1 MNVLKSVQ
9 PEPGSAR
16 TSPSR
21 SIARGIERIGL
32 ISLRFPLLVGLVTLV
47 LLIAAGF
54 GIARIKVD
62 DSLSQLFR
70 SDTPEFQTFEE
81 VTRRFPSNEFD
92 VLIVVEGKNLLE
104 RTSIEKLRDLVTD
117 LQLIDGTRGIIS
129 IFSARQP
136 PQGNELPEPLFPEQ
150 LPGGAEY
157 QQLIQRVM
165 SNEIIRGKLLSE
177 DGELTLIVLS
187 LDRDVVAS
195 SRLRDVIAN
204 IQKTID
210 DDLAGTGLSAHL
222 TGVPVMQL
230 ETRNAVERDRVFYN
244 AFGFAA
250 GALIAIL
257 FFRRPSFMFI
267 AAGPPLIAIVLA
279 LGALGWLDFRL
290 NMFLNVMTPLIM
302 VISFSDSMQL
312 TFAARDRLLQGER
325 KFEAFCTAILVV
337 GPACVLTHATAAL
350 SFIALQFSESDLI
363 RTFGEAGLVA
373 TLLAMFAVLMLVP
386 LLGVL
391 LVRNEEVFAADVKAA
406 DSAINVLRRFCA
418 WIAERMVSHPGL
430 YALLDVLIVGGLALI
445 YANLEPRY
453 RLADQVPDREQAVT
467 ASHRLDAKLNGANPI
482 DVLIEFP
489 KGKSLYDPE
498 TLATIATVHAI
509 MEKQPGIAN
518 VWSLETLRRWLAEK
532 MGKSDVA
539 TLRQYVDLLPQYLT
553 RRFISAEQD
562 AVLVS
567 GRVPDVDA
575 SKLLPI
581 IERLDRALDQ
591 VRAEHP
597 GYKIAVTG
605 LSAIAARNSAL
616 MIQKLNRGLTLEFLF
631 VAAFIGLAFRSW
643 VVMLATI
650 LPGIFPVLLSGTVL
664 WLLGEGLQFA
674 SVVAL
679 TVSFGLGL
687 SATIHFLNRL
697 RLEERP
703 DADPGKAVERATV
716 LVGPPLILTSVVLAC
731 GLIVTVFSD
740 LPSLRLFG
748 WLSAFAMLAALA
760 ADLLILRPTVTFLS
774 RLARRMGSKS
784 FYR

>member
-1 MNVLKSVQ
+1 MDALKSMQ
-9 PEPGSAR
+9 QEPSSHR
-16 TSPSR
+16 TSPSQ
-21 SIARGIERIGL
+21 SIAFGIERIGL
-32 ISLRFPLLVGLVTLV
+32 ISLRFPLLVGLATVV
-47 LLIAAGF
+47 LLVAAAV

-70 SDTPEFQTFEE
+70 SNTPEFKTFEE

-104 RTSIEKLRDLVTD
+104 RASIEKLRDLVTD
-117 LQLIDGTRGIIS
+117 LQLIEGTRGIIS

-136 PQGNELPEPLFPEQ
+136 PQGDELPAPLFPEQ
-150 LPGGAEY
+150 LPEGAEY
-157 QQLIQRVM
+157 DRLIQRVLN
-165 SNEIIRGKLLSE
+165 NEIIRGKLLSE
-177 DGELTLIVLS
+177 DGDLTLIVLA
-187 LDRDVVAS
+187 LDPAVVES
-195 SRLRDVIAN
+195 SRLRDVIAD

-210 DDLAGTGLSAHL
+210 DDLAGTGLTARL

-230 ETRNAVERDRVFYN
+230 EIRNAVERDRLFYN

-250 GALIAIL
+250 GCLIAIV
-257 FFRRPSFMFI
+257 FFRRLSFMVI
-267 AAGPPLIAIVLA
+267 GAGPPLIAIVLA

-290 NMFLNVMTPLIM
+290 NIFLNVMTPLIM

-312 TFAARDRLLQGER
+312 TFAARDRLLQGQR
-325 KFEAFCTAILVV
+325 KYEAFYNAMLVV

-350 SFIALQFSESDLI
+350 SFVALQVSESDLI
-363 RTFGEAGLVA
+363 RTFGEAGLIA

-386 LLGVL
+386 FLGVL
-391 LVRNEEVFAADVKAA
+391 LVRNESIFAAEVKEA
-406 DSAINVLRRFCA
+406 DTAIDVLRRFCG
-418 WIAERMVSHPGL
+418 WIAAKMVSHPGL
-430 YALLDVLIVGGLALI
+430 YTLLSVLIVGGLALI

-453 RLADQVPDREQAVT
+453 RLADQVPDREQAVD

-482 DVLIEFP
+482 DVVIEFP
-489 KGKSLYDPE
+489 QGKSLYDPE
-498 TLATIATVHAI
+498 TLATIARVHAI
-509 MEKQPGIAN
+509 VEQQPGIAN

-539 TLRQYVDLLPQYLT
+539 TLKQYVDILPEHLT

-575 SKLLPI
+575 SQLLPI
-581 IERLDRALDQ
+581 IESLDKALDQ

-616 MIQKLNRGLTLEFLF
+616 MIKKLNRGLTLEFLF

-650 LPGIFPVLLSGTVL
+650 MPGIFPVVLSGLVL
-664 WLLGEGLQFA
+664 WVLGQGLQFA

-687 SATIHFLNRL
+687 SATIHFLNRF
-697 RLEERP
+697 RLEEQP
-703 DADPGKAVERATV
+703 DEDPAMAVERATV

-740 LPSLRLFG
+740 LPSMRLFG

-774 RLARRMGSKS
+774 RFARRIGGKA

>member
-32 ISLRFPLLVGLVTLV
+32 ISLRFPLFVGLVTLV

-54 GIARIKVD
+54 GIGRIKVD

-70 SDTPEFQTFEE
+70 SDTPEFKTFEE
-81 VTRRFPSNEFD
+81 VTWRFPSNEFD
-92 VLIVVEGKNLLE
+92 VLIVVEGKSLLE

-136 PQGNELPEPLFPEQ
+136 PQGNEVPEPLFPERI
-150 LPGGAEY
+150 PDGAEY

-177 DGELTLIVLS
+177 DGELTLIVLA
-187 LDRDVVAS
+187 LDPDVVAS

-391 LVRNEEVFAADVKAA
+391 LVRNEEVFPADVKAA

-418 WIAERMVSHPGL
+418 WIAERMVSHPAL

-482 DVLIEFP
+482 DVLIEVP

-498 TLATIATVHAI
+498 TLATVATVHAI

-581 IERLDRALDQ
+581 IESLDKALDQ

-616 MIQKLNRGLTLEFLF
+616 MIGKLNRGLTLEFLF
-631 VAAFIGLAFRSW
+631 VAVFIGLAFRSW

-650 LPGIFPVLLSGTVL
+650 MPGIFPVLLSGMVL

-774 RLARRMGSKS
+774 RLARRMSSKS